1 MDRLFCFSLLLT
13 YLPAT
18 GKMSLFCI
26 YQLYL
31 YQSLAIIYSGISF
44 FPDLCKHYF
53 CSTIAAFSET
63 FLDRRYWMLY
73 LFFNLESMEGCLSQT
88 NKMIWRKTGQS
99 VFLKC
104 SLSSICLARGLQF
117 EWFAFKENVHL
128 PLNVIKNPHKYSLD
142 KASLNIK
149 SLHTNESGIY
159 YCAVFSGYKAPGTPY
174 VALGT
179 TLVVT
184 GKCLILKVQMFECV
198 DVDTLGLT
206 TFLLLFSEH
215 ISPLVRHILLWL
227 SFALLATYS
236 LAIGTLILKKVSY
249 WNTFICNV
257 MYC

>member
-13 YLPAT
+13 YLPVT
-18 GKMSLFCI
+18 E
-26 YQLYL
+26 
-31 YQSLAIIYSGISF
+31 
-44 FPDLCKHYF
+44 
-53 CSTIAAFSET
+53 ST
-63 FLDRRYWMLY
+63 
-73 LFFNLESMEGCLSQT
+73 EGCLSQT

-104 SLSSICLARGLQF
+104 SLSSNCLAKGLQF

-128 PLNVIKNPHKYSLD
+128 PLNVIKNAHKYSLD

-184 GKCLILKVQMFECV
+184 
-198 DVDTLGLT
+198 
-206 TFLLLFSEH
+206 EH

-236 LAIGTLILKKVSY
+236 LAIGTLILKKCGCKTGVCRKRGETDKVVNIKKKSDFCFNIRFTCLLNWEKLTEAKRGTGTKACVNY
-249 WNTFICNV
+249 CPVTALTLPHTVCQSSLSPAFLNNTKQKQSPNISV
-257 MYC
+257 

>member
-1 MDRLFCFSLLLT
+1 
-13 YLPAT
+13 
-18 GKMSLFCI
+18 
-26 YQLYL
+26 
-31 YQSLAIIYSGISF
+31 
-44 FPDLCKHYF
+44 
-53 CSTIAAFSET
+53 
-63 FLDRRYWMLY
+63 
-73 LFFNLESMEGCLSQT
+73 
-88 NKMIWRKTGQS
+88 MIWRKTGQS

-104 SLSSICLARGLQF
+104 SLSSNCLAKGLQF

-128 PLNVIKNPHKYSLD
+128 PLNVIENPHKYSLD

-184 GKCLILKVQMFECV
+184 
-198 DVDTLGLT
+198 
-206 TFLLLFSEH
+206 EH

-236 LAIGTLILKKVSY
+236 LAIVTLILKKTPGEKHSFKRTDFRDVLQEMYSKRNLEKSIKAENKKRSQAEAPSTEFRNSTDDIY
-249 WNTFICNV
+249 QNV
-257 MYC
+257 